1 VAAKIASE
9 DIRMDRNA
17 SEAEIVWRTSSG
29 EILSCAE
36 KLKVLRE
43 NLHEI
48 EQICQDAFEDA
59 LLMGCDE
66 QQVRTVFL
74 DIVQALKNPYMRG

>member
-1 VAAKIASE
+1 
-9 DIRMDRNA
+9 MDQNV
-17 SEAEIVWRTSSG
+17 SEAEIVWRTSG
-29 EILSCAE
+29 GDVVSCAE

-43 NLHEI
+43 NLREI

-66 QQVRTVFL
+66 QQIRTVFL
-74 DIVQALKNPYMRG
+74 EVVGALKNPYARG

>member
-1 VAAKIASE
+1 MDQSMSE
-9 DIRMDRNA
+9 T
-17 SEAEIVWRTSSG
+17 EIVWRTSSG
-29 EILSCAE
+29 DIVSCAE
-36 KLKVLRE
+36 KLKVLRQ
-43 NLHEI
+43 NLREI

-74 DIVQALKNPYMRG
+74 DVVRSLKNPYVRG

>member
-1 VAAKIASE
+1 MDQSMSE
-9 DIRMDRNA
+9 T
-17 SEAEIVWRTSSG
+17 EIVWRTSRG
-29 EILSCAE
+29 DIVSCAE

-43 NLHEI
+43 NLREI

-74 DIVQALKNPYMRG
+74 DVVRSLKNPYVRG

>member
-1 VAAKIASE
+1 
-9 DIRMDRNA
+9 MDRSM
-17 SEAEIVWRTSSG
+17 SETEIVWRTSG
-29 EILSCAE
+29 GDIVSCAE

-43 NLHEI
+43 NLRDI

-74 DIVQALKNPYMRG
+74 DVVRSLKNPYVRG